1 VTARYHDASAF
12 RASLD
17 DRIKNTSRQTGTPH
31 DRLRKNVAFHRLVA
45 RFIATDDDR
54 WALKGGVALL
64 WRVAADVRTTR
75 DVDAN
80 WSGTSEDL
88 EVFLDEIV
96 GRDVGDW
103 FAFEIGPPRPL
114 SGETEG
120 GFRFGVTARLAGR
133 EFTAFHLD
141 VNLISDERPVARV
154 PIHLA
159 MLAFAELADLDVP
172 MITVGHQIAE
182 KLHAVARSYAGG
194 PSSRAKDAYDSML
207 YAQVGQL
214 PSAGDLREAVDD
226 TFAIRDTLVSTTAP
240 PLPSSCHSELE
251 SLLAD
256 YPIPGVDGVSE
267 LERAWQRLWGALLD
281 NSAPDAARWD
291 AATMSWSRP
300 AR

>member
-17 DRIKNTSRQTGTPH
+17 DRINNTNRQTGTPH

-45 RFIATDDDR
+45 RFIAAEDDR

-80 WSGTSEDL
+80 WAGTNEDL
-88 EVFLDEIV
+88 EAFLDEV
-96 GRDVGDW
+96 VARDLGDW
-103 FAFEIGPPRPL
+103 FGFAIGPPRAL

-120 GFRFGVTARLAGR
+120 GFRFAVTARLAGR

-141 VNLISDERPVARV
+141 INLVSDERPVERV

-159 MLAFAELADLDVP
+159 MLAFAELADLEVP
-172 MITVGHQIAE
+172 MITVAHQVAE
-182 KLHAVARSYAGG
+182 KLHAVARSYSGG

-207 YAQVGQL
+207 YAQASQL
-214 PSAGDLREAVDD
+214 PSAGEIREAVVD
-226 TFAIRDTLVSTTAP
+226 TFAIRDTPVPTTAP
-240 PLPSSCHSELE
+240 PLPSSWHLELE
-251 SLLAD
+251 LLLSD

-267 LERAWQRLWGALLD
+267 LERAWQRLWGPVLD
-281 NSAPDAARWD
+281 NSVPDAARWD
-291 AATMSWSRP
+291 AATMSWATP